1 MEKKLFKCS
10 KNENYKENN
19 VLVFKLKGNK
29 LIKRNKDF
37 LKKKWI
43 KKITI
48 IKVEQT
54 KKQGNK
60 NNNEVF
66 LYSFKD
72 YLWTKK
78 DLIFKKLRLM
88 KFPLT

>member
-29 LIKRNKDF
+29 LIKHNKDF

-60 NNNEVF
+60 NNNEVL

-72 YLWTKK
+72 YIWTKK
-78 DLIFKKLRLM
+78 DLIFNKLRLM

>member
-54 KKQGNK
+54 KKQG
-60 NNNEVF
+60 
-66 LYSFKD
+66 
-72 YLWTKK
+72 
-78 DLIFKKLRLM
+78 R
-88 KFPLT
+88 

>member
-72 YLWTKK
+72 Y
-78 DLIFKKLRLM
+78 
-88 KFPLT
+88 

>member
-37 LKKKWI
+37 LKKK
-43 KKITI
+43 
-48 IKVEQT
+48 
-54 KKQGNK
+54 
-60 NNNEVF
+60 
-66 LYSFKD
+66 
-72 YLWTKK
+72 
-78 DLIFKKLRLM
+78 
-88 KFPLT
+88 

>member
-29 LIKRNKDF
+29 LIKHNKDF

-72 YLWTKK
+72 Y
-78 DLIFKKLRLM
+78 
-88 KFPLT
+88 